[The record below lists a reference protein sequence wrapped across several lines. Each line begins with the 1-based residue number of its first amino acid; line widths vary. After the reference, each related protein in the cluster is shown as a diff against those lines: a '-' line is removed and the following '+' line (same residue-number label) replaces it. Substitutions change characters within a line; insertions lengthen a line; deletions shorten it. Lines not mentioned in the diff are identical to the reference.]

1 MSFVSNWLG
10 NNNRLMTGSVS
21 LFSIFVNPLKQR
33 QSVLPHKT
41 WGLMANAAL
50 NFASVL
56 YLPLDPTPC
65 AVLYHTTQT
74 PDLYETSKLNKAQ
87 MCMDYSHYCKQ
98 HHLEDVDISETVN
111 NSMQLGFSLHFVS
124 KWLVQT
130 N

>member
-10 NNNRLMTGSVS
+10 NNNRLTTGSVS

-41 WGLMANAAL
+41 WGLVANVA
-50 NFASVL
+50 
-56 YLPLDPTPC
+56 
-65 AVLYHTTQT
+65 HTTQT
-74 PDLYETSKLNKAQ
+74 PELYETSKLNKAQ
-87 MCMDYSHYCKQ
+87 ICMDYSHYCKQ
-98 HHLEDVDISETVN
+98 HHLEGVDISETVN
-111 NSMQLGFSLHFVS
+111 NSMQLGFSLHFIS